1 MPRFTSVLR
10 RPWLGGRRRRA
21 VCRTVCA
28 LVLATAAAHGLAGG
42 GPENVFV
49 VVNPSSADS
58 LAVANAFVACRDVP
72 PINIFMLPWKGGGE
86 STSIEVF
93 RREIIAP
100 IIRAIDARRLSGQI
114 DSIAYSSDF
123 PVRVDVTAEL
133 SPELAKRDTFPSA
146 ALTGLTMLYGA
157 LQGGPVSWLDP
168 ESNDYYRLPAAN
180 GVPDTT
186 LGFRGWYGWG
196 QRGELL
202 EAGGTR
208 YLLAVMLGVT
218 SGKANSVREV
228 AAYLRSSA
236 AADGTRPTG
245 TVYLMNNSDIR
256 STTRSGAFAATAKA
270 LESLGVKAEIVS
282 GTLPSRKKDVAG
294 LTTGTAS
301 FDWRASGST
310 ILPGAIYEN
319 LTSFGAVFSGST
331 GQTPLTE
338 FLRAGAAGSSG
349 TVIEPFSIQA
359 KFPHPAIHVH
369 YARGAS
375 LAEAFYQSVRS
386 PYQLLVVGDPLCQP
400 WAVIPQVE
408 VVTAPDSQVLEP
420 GARLSGKVELEPR
433 ASMPEG
439 RSADRFELFVDGM
452 RFTSCGAGQ
461 WLTLDTRG
469 MADGH
474 HELRVVAIDAS
485 PLETQG
491 RRVIPVTFDNA
502 GRTLELSV
510 EPRRVR
516 PGGTLRVA
524 VKGVGIE
531 GAVVF
536 ATGRVLGRTSGAEA
550 TVEVPADLLGRG
562 RVAIRA
568 SGRAGPQPADSV
580 TADPVFVEVL
590 D

>member
-1 MPRFTSVLR
+1 VR
-10 RPWLGGRRRRA
+10 
-21 VCRTVCA
+21 
-28 LVLATAAAHGLAGG
+28 
-42 GPENVFV
+42 
-49 VVNPSSADS
+49 
-58 LAVANAFVACRDVP
+58 
-72 PINIFMLPWKGGGE
+72 
-86 STSIEVF
+86 
-93 RREIIAP
+93 
-100 IIRAIDARRLSGQI
+100 IDFS
-114 DSIAYSSDF
+114 
-123 PVRVDVTAEL
+123 AEL
-133 SPELAKRDTFPSA
+133 SPELAKRDTFPSGS
-146 ALTGLTMLYGA
+146 LTGLTMLYGL
-157 LQGGPVSWLDP
+157 LQGGPVNWLDP
-168 ESNDYYRLPAAN
+168 ESNDYYRPLAAN
-180 GVPDTT
+180 GVPAET

-196 QRGELL
+196 ARGELL
-202 EAGGTR
+202 EVGGMR

-218 SGKANSVREV
+218 SGKGNSVREV
-228 AAYLRSSA
+228 ATSLRSSA
-236 AADGTRPTG
+236 TADGTRPPG
-245 TVYLMNNSDIR
+245 TIYLMSNSDIR

-270 LESLGVKAEIVS
+270 LESLGVKAEIAS
-282 GTLPSRKKDVAG
+282 GTLPARKKDVAG

-301 FDWRASGST
+301 FDWKASGST
-310 ILPGAIYEN
+310 ILPGAICEN
-319 LTSFGAVFSGST
+319 LTSFGGVFSGST
-331 GQTPLTE
+331 GQTPLSD

-369 YARGAS
+369 YCRGAS

-408 VVTAPDSQVLEP
+408 VVTAPDSQVLDP
-420 GARLSGKVELEPR
+420 GARLTGKVELEPR

-452 RFTSCGAGQ
+452 RFTSCSAGQ

-510 EPRRVR
+510 EPRTVR
-516 PGGTLRVA
+516 PGGTVHVA
-524 VKGVGIE
+524 VKGSGID

-536 ATGRVLGRTSGAEA
+536 AMGRVLGRTSGAEA

-568 SGRAGPQPADSV
+568 SGRAGPQPHESV
-580 TADPVFVEVL
+580 NAEPVFVEIV

>member
-1 MPRFTSVLR
+1 MHRSGPPES
-10 RPWLGGRRRRA
+10 GRRRCVWRVA
-21 VCRTVCA
+21 CAATV
-28 LVLATAAAHGLAGG
+28 VVAAAQAHAGG

-49 VVNPSSADS
+49 IVNSTSPNS
-58 LAVANAFVACRDVP
+58 LAVANAFVASRDVP
-72 PINIFMLPWKGGGE
+72 PINIFMLPWKGGAE

-93 RREIIAP
+93 RREIIVP
-100 IIRAIDARRLSGQI
+100 IVRAIDARRLSAQI
-114 DSIAYSSDF
+114 DCIAYSSDF
-123 PVRVDVTAEL
+123 PVRIDFTAEL
-133 SPELAKRDTFPSA
+133 SAELAKRDTFPSGS
-146 ALTGLTMLYGA
+146 LTGLTTLYGL

-168 ESNDYYRLPAAN
+168 ESNDYYRIPAAN

-186 LGFRGWYGWG
+186 IGFRGWYGWG
-196 QRGELL
+196 PRGELL

-218 SGKANSVREV
+218 GGQGNSVREV
-228 AAYLRSSA
+228 TSYLKASA
-236 AADGTRPTG
+236 AADGTRPAG
-245 TVYLMNNSDIR
+245 TIYLMNNSDIR
-256 STTRSGAFAATAKA
+256 TTTRSGAFTATAQA
-270 LESLGVKAEIVS
+270 LESLGVKAEIVT

-294 LTTGTAS
+294 LTTGSAS
-301 FDWRASGST
+301 FDWKASGST
-310 ILPGAIYEN
+310 ILPGAICEN
-319 LTSFGAVFSGST
+319 LTSFGGVFTGST

-359 KFPHPAIHVH
+359 KFPHPSIHVH

-375 LAEAFYQSVRS
+375 LAEAFYQAVRS

-400 WAVIPQVE
+400 WAVIPEVE
-408 VVTAPDSQVLEP
+408 VVTAPDSEVVNP
-420 GARLSGKVELEPR
+420 GAKLSGKVELEPR
-433 ASMPEG
+433 AIMPEG
-439 RSADRFELFVDGM
+439 RSADRFELFVDGL
-452 RFTSCGAGQ
+452 RIATCGAGQ

-474 HELRVVAIDAS
+474 HELRVVALESS

-502 GRTLELSV
+502 GRTLGLSV

-516 PGGTLRVA
+516 PGGTVRVA
-524 VKGVGIE
+524 VKGEGIE

-536 ATGRVLGRTSGAEA
+536 AMGRVLGRTSGAEA
-550 TVEVPADLLGRG
+550 IVEVPADLLGRG

-568 SGRAGPQPADSV
+568 TGRAGPEPADAV
-580 TADPVFVEVL
+580 NADPVTVEVV